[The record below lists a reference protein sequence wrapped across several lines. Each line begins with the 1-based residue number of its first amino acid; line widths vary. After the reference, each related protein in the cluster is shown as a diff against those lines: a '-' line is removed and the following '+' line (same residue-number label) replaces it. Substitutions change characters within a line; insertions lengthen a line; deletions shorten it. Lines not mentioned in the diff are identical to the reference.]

1 MTEKELSRI
10 PDFNHVVDCFN
21 NDPKWAMDSLYFETN
36 YVNNVETL
44 VEFMKKSGLSY
55 LDAIEKITWN

>member
-1 MTEKELSRI
+1 MTEKELSNI

-21 NDPKWAMDSLYFETN
+21 DDPKWTADSLYLETN
-36 YVNNVETL
+36 YVNNVEVL

-55 LDAIEKITWN
+55 LDAIGKISWN